1 MSCYVFLGPT
11 LPPVEAASLLEAVYL
26 PPVRQGDV
34 LRLVRSARPK
44 AIGIVDGY
52 FRAVPA
58 LWHKEVLFALSQG
71 VHVFGAASMGALR
84 AAELDGFGMVGV
96 GRVYEAYR
104 SGTFEPYIAEPF
116 EDDDEVAVVHGP
128 AETGHVAISEAMV
141 NLRATFAHAAEQSVI
156 DAGTR
161 DALVAAGKTLFYP
174 ERSYAA
180 VLAAGRA
187 QGLDAAA
194 ITALEHWLPEGRVDV
209 KRADARAMM
218 VAMGEL
224 LARDPAPFV
233 AAFRL
238 EASSAWSDALA
249 AADHVASGEGGL
261 DELVLDEARLDADA
275 ADGLQRRAVER
286 LAALVA
292 TDRRGI
298 EVDAAAE
305 RRAVGAIRADRGLLR
320 QRDLEA
326 WCEGLDLMRDGLARL
341 VADEARLLALTE
353 VEAPE
358 ARGCLL
364 DLLRLDGRYPAL
376 RERALAKLNALAG
389 LAMPELEDAEVR
401 QLVCWHALLGE
412 QPAPTSVDAYARTL
426 GFVDGPDLARAI
438 WRERTWRNLAG
449 ADAPGHELFGD
460 APPSR

>member
-156 DAGTR
+156 DAAAR
-161 DALVAAGKTLFYP
+161 DALVTAGKALFYP

-180 VLAAGRA
+180 VLAAVRA
-187 QGLDAAA
+187 QGLGAAA

-218 VAMGEL
+218 VALGEL

-238 EASSAWSDALA
+238 QASSAWSDALA

-261 DELVLDEARLDADA
+261 DELVLDEA
-275 ADGLQRRAVER
+275 
-286 LAALVA
+286 
-292 TDRRGI
+292 DRS
-298 EVDAAAE
+298 
-305 RRAVGAIRADRGLLR
+305 LLR

-376 RERALAKLNALAG
+376 RQRALAKRNALAG

-401 QLVCWHALLGE
+401 QLVCWHVLLGE
-412 QPAPTSVDAYARTL
+412 QPAPASVDAYARTL

-438 WRERTWRNLAG
+438 WRERTWRNLAET
-449 ADAPGHELFGD
+449 DAPGHESFGD